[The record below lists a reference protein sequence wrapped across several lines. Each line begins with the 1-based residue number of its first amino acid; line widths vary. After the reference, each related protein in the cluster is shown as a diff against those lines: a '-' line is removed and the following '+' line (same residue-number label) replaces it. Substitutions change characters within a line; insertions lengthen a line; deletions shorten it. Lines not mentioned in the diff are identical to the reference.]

1 MTKTTIAF
9 MGTLLVLAGCSTI
22 SKFDQY
28 AYSQTTAIKVDVLNV
43 MSHATDS
50 FVVHANEVLNIQTEI
65 DKMYEY
71 EKNRPKNTISEKMW
85 MVLRD
90 STGHLFGGFVARWK
104 KEGKLD
110 EVFVRE
116 SQSLIGSSFDQ
127 VSQLESGKIKPQQVT
142 N

>member
-50 FVVHANEVLNIQTEI
+50 FTVHANEVLNLQTEI
-65 DKMYEY
+65 EKMYEY

-142 N
+142 K